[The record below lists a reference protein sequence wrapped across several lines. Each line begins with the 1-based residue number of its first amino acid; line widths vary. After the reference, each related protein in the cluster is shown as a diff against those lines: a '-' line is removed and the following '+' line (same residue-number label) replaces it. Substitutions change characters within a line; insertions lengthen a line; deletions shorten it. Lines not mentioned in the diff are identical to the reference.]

1 MNSVA
6 STLNRVTGM
15 EFNKQISV
23 LTPNNWNTWKH
34 DMQVLLMH
42 YGCWQFIVQTK
53 PEQPDEE
60 ATYKEKLDLQLRKD
74 RCYTLIYTNISSDLK
89 NLITETTDG
98 VAAWKI
104 LKDHFEPVT
113 RARVIQLLDQ
123 FFGTKYQP
131 GEDVGIFISRVKT
144 AATRLQEAGHKLDD
158 LYIGFQLI
166 RWLPQEFQS
175 TVQQIYRWK
184 EEDFRV
190 VKIEAELI
198 LEANRLQLMKQDL
211 EKAENAYL
219 SSFTSKKSK
228 TLPGATAAAHG
239 DPNGKNDY
247 QKKGG
252 KVFNCKTIKNVKQ
265 SIKTIGPCY
274 VCNKYGH
281 LKVNC
286 KEKKSLQK
294 SPSNVNE
301 TFNTEF
307 NINLRFCEAE
317 CSLLE
322 LDKQLVTSCILFE
335 KNSDKGVWVIDTAA
349 TSHFCN
355 DKSLFLDLKPITNM
369 KMSLATEDKS
379 CPVEGIGTLRFR
391 VKYKGSFHEITLTD
405 VLYNPKL
412 RRNLLSGS
420 RLESKGAHFV
430 GTKGKI
436 NVFNKDWIKLFSAT
450 RHENLYFFKPDHY
463 IIPKSKEISFFFS
476 DVTAKTKNGS
486 IEIWHQR
493 FCHVNNDYLVKTSKN
508 DSVKGLPRLTD
519 NGKTHCMPC
528 KLAKSKRVSFKKTG
542 AVRSKRPLE
551 LLHMDLCGP
560 MPTESQGGNK
570 YFLSIIDD
578 YSRKVTVFP
587 IRNKSDVF
595 HTFIRFQKRA
605 ERFLSRKVIAVRT
618 DGGLEFCNKDMDNF
632 LTELGIKHEVTN
644 SYTPEMNGVAERFNL
659 TAVDG
664 IKTLLKSSEVPHKFW
679 GEALLCFTYAWNRIC
694 HKESNKTPFE
704 KYSGRKPSVLH
715 LKPFGCLAYAGVS
728 KQIRKKFDMRAKMGI
743 MMGYAQRT
751 KGYRIWLIDENKLV
765 ETINV
770 RFDENKRG
778 INFRQKVNSNLGYN
792 LNLPDYYDDEDDFDR
807 VKDSLTSRLVSKT
820 STETPSTSEKPGV
833 SSDNHNLIPCTEV
846 KWIRNIGR
854 KVTGSNVYY
863 SIEGEATRLKSFNE
877 IERYCKRHNIEYDPS
892 LFNFRKDNTESQGF
906 SDLSEQQEALM
917 VEVTIPNCY
926 KQAIRSR
933 DASKWH
939 DAMDKEINVM
949 KERKVSDLVDHPD
962 NIKILENRWVY
973 TIKYDEN
980 NKIVRYKARL
990 VARGNTQ
997 LRGESF
1003 DEVFQEYQLELSKVK
1018 SLKLRCYSD
1027 SDFAT
1032 NRNDRVSMGGFITF
1046 IDETPISSR
1055 TFKQKSVSLST
1066 MEAENT
1072 NEDVLFFPSSDESA
1086 FDIPYDLLALCM
1098 P

>member
-1 MNSVA
+1 
-6 STLNRVTGM
+6 M
-15 EFNKQISV
+15 EDIKRS
-23 LTPNNWNTWKH
+23 
-34 DMQVLLMH
+34 
-42 YGCWQFIVQTK
+42 
-53 PEQPDEE
+53 
-60 ATYKEKLDLQLRKD
+60 LR
-74 RCYTLIYTNISSDLK
+74 
-89 NLITETTDG
+89 
-98 VAAWKI
+98 
-104 LKDHFEPVT
+104 T

-175 TVQQIYRWK
+175 TVQQIFRWK

-198 LEANRLQLMKQDL
+198 LEANGLQLMKQDL

-294 SPSNVNE
+294 SPSTVNE

-307 NINLRFCEAE
+307 
-317 CSLLE
+317 
-322 LDKQLVTSCILFE
+322 
-335 KNSDKGVWVIDTAA
+335 DKGVWVIDTAA

-405 VLYNPKL
+405 VLFNPKL

-430 GTKGKI
+430 GTK
-436 NVFNKDWIKLFSAT
+436 
-450 RHENLYFFKPDHY
+450 
-463 IIPKSKEISFFFS
+463 
-476 DVTAKTKNGS
+476 
-486 IEIWHQR
+486 
-493 FCHVNNDYLVKTSKN
+493 
-508 DSVKGLPRLTD
+508 
-519 NGKTHCMPC
+519 
-528 KLAKSKRVSFKKTG
+528 
-542 AVRSKRPLE
+542 
-551 LLHMDLCGP
+551 
-560 MPTESQGGNK
+560 
-570 YFLSIIDD
+570 
-578 YSRKVTVFP
+578 
-587 IRNKSDVF
+587 
-595 HTFIRFQKRA
+595 
-605 ERFLSRKVIAVRT
+605 
-618 DGGLEFCNKDMDNF
+618 
-632 LTELGIKHEVTN
+632 
-644 SYTPEMNGVAERFNL
+644 
-659 TAVDG
+659 DG

-694 HKESNKTPFE
+694 HKDSNKTPFE

-715 LKPFGCLAYAGVS
+715 LKPFGCLAYA
-728 KQIRKKFDMRAKMGI
+728 
-743 MMGYAQRT
+743 
-751 KGYRIWLIDENKLV
+751 
-765 ETINV
+765 
-770 RFDENKRG
+770 
-778 INFRQKVNSNLGYN
+778 
-792 LNLPDYYDDEDDFDR
+792 
-807 VKDSLTSRLVSKT
+807 VSKT
-820 STETPSTSEKPGV
+820 STETPSTSEKPDV
-833 SSDNHNLIPCTEV
+833 SSDNHSLIPCTEV

-906 SDLSEQQEALM
+906 SEHQEALM

-926 KQAIRSR
+926 KQAVRSR
-933 DASKWH
+933 DASKWR

-949 KERKVSDLVDHPD
+949 KERKVWDLGDHPD

-973 TIKYDEN
+973 TIK
-980 NKIVRYKARL
+980 
-990 VARGNTQ
+990 
-997 LRGESF
+997 
-1003 DEVFQEYQLELSKVK
+1003 
-1018 SLKLRCYSD
+1018 
-1027 SDFAT
+1027 
-1032 NRNDRVSMGGFITF
+1032 
-1046 IDETPISSR
+1046 
-1055 TFKQKSVSLST
+1055 
-1066 MEAENT
+1066 
-1072 NEDVLFFPSSDESA
+1072 
-1086 FDIPYDLLALCM
+1086 
-1098 P
+1098 

>member
-6 STLNRVTGM
+6 STLNRVIGM
-15 EFNKQISV
+15 EFNNQISV

-42 YGCWQFIVQTK
+42 YGCWQFIIQTK

-60 ATYKEKLDLQLRKD
+60 ATYKEKLDLQL
-74 RCYTLIYTNISSDLK
+74 
-89 NLITETTDG
+89 
-98 VAAWKI
+98 
-104 LKDHFEPVT
+104 
-113 RARVIQLLDQ
+113 LDE
-123 FFGTKYQP
+123 K
-131 GEDVGIFISRVKT
+131 
-144 AATRLQEAGHKLDD
+144 
-158 LYIGFQLI
+158 
-166 RWLPQEFQS
+166 
-175 TVQQIYRWK
+175 
-184 EEDFRV
+184 
-190 VKIEAELI
+190 
-198 LEANRLQLMKQDL
+198 DL

-294 SPSNVNE
+294 SPSTVNE

-307 NINLRFCEAE
+307 
-317 CSLLE
+317 
-322 LDKQLVTSCILFE
+322 DK
-335 KNSDKGVWVIDTAA
+335 SDKGVWVIDTAA

-405 VLYNPKL
+405 VLFNPKL

-430 GTKGKI
+430 GTK
-436 NVFNKDWIKLFSAT
+436 
-450 RHENLYFFKPDHY
+450 
-463 IIPKSKEISFFFS
+463 
-476 DVTAKTKNGS
+476 
-486 IEIWHQR
+486 EIWHQR

-519 NGKTHCMPC
+519 NGKTQCIPC

-578 YSRKVTVFP
+578 YSRKVTVFA

-618 DGGLEFCNKDMDNF
+618 DGGLEFCNKDMDSF

-659 TAVDG
+659 TALDG

-694 HKESNKTPFE
+694 HKDSNKTPFE

-715 LKPFGCLAYAGVS
+715 LIPFVCLAYA
-728 KQIRKKFDMRAKMGI
+728 
-743 MMGYAQRT
+743 
-751 KGYRIWLIDENKLV
+751 DENKLV

-792 LNLPDYYDDEDDFDR
+792 LNLPDYYDEDDFDR

-820 STETPSTSEKPGV
+820 STEMPSTSEKPEI
-833 SSDNHNLIPCTEV
+833 SSDNHNLIPSTEV

-877 IERYCKRHNIEYDPS
+877 IEKYY
-892 LFNFRKDNTESQGF
+892 
-906 SDLSEQQEALM
+906 LSEQQEALL
-917 VEVTIPNCY
+917 VEITIPNCY

-949 KERKVSDLVDHPD
+949 KERKVWDLVDHPD

-973 TIKYDEN
+973 TIKYDE
-980 NKIVRYKARL
+980 K
-990 VARGNTQ
+990 
-997 LRGESF
+997 
-1003 DEVFQEYQLELSKVK
+1003 
-1018 SLKLRCYSD
+1018 
-1027 SDFAT
+1027 
-1032 NRNDRVSMGGFITF
+1032 
-1046 IDETPISSR
+1046 
-1055 TFKQKSVSLST
+1055 
-1066 MEAENT
+1066 
-1072 NEDVLFFPSSDESA
+1072 
-1086 FDIPYDLLALCM
+1086 
-1098 P
+1098 

>member
-1 MNSVA
+1 MEDIKRSLRTSHKSKSNSTIR
-6 STLNRVTGM
+6 SI
-15 EFNKQISV
+15 FWNK
-23 LTPNNWNTWKH
+23 
-34 DMQVLLMH
+34 
-42 YGCWQFIVQTK
+42 
-53 PEQPDEE
+53 
-60 ATYKEKLDLQLRKD
+60 
-74 RCYTLIYTNISSDLK
+74 
-89 NLITETTDG
+89 IT
-98 VAAWKI
+98 
-104 LKDHFEPVT
+104 T
-113 RARVIQLLDQ
+113 R
-123 FFGTKYQP
+123 
-131 GEDVGIFISRVKT
+131 EDVGIFISRVKT

-228 TLPGATAAAHG
+228 TLPGATAAAHA

-252 KVFNCKTIKNVKQ
+252 KVFNCKTIKNLKQ

-294 SPSNVNE
+294 SPSTVNE

-335 KNSDKGVWVIDTAA
+335 ENSDKGVWVIDTAA

-391 VKYKGSFHEITLTD
+391 IKYKGSFHEITLTD
-405 VLYNPKL
+405 VLFNPKL

-420 RLESKGAHFV
+420 KLESKGAHFV
-430 GTKGKI
+430 GTK
-436 NVFNKDWIKLFSAT
+436 
-450 RHENLYFFKPDHY
+450 
-463 IIPKSKEISFFFS
+463 
-476 DVTAKTKNGS
+476 
-486 IEIWHQR
+486 
-493 FCHVNNDYLVKTSKN
+493 
-508 DSVKGLPRLTD
+508 
-519 NGKTHCMPC
+519 
-528 KLAKSKRVSFKKTG
+528 
-542 AVRSKRPLE
+542 
-551 LLHMDLCGP
+551 
-560 MPTESQGGNK
+560 
-570 YFLSIIDD
+570 
-578 YSRKVTVFP
+578 
-587 IRNKSDVF
+587 
-595 HTFIRFQKRA
+595 
-605 ERFLSRKVIAVRT
+605 
-618 DGGLEFCNKDMDNF
+618 
-632 LTELGIKHEVTN
+632 
-644 SYTPEMNGVAERFNL
+644 
-659 TAVDG
+659 
-664 IKTLLKSSEVPHKFW
+664 
-679 GEALLCFTYAWNRIC
+679 
-694 HKESNKTPFE
+694 
-704 KYSGRKPSVLH
+704 GRKPSVLH
-715 LKPFGCLAYAGVS
+715 LKPFGCLAYAGVP

-751 KGYRIWLIDENKLV
+751 KGYRIWLIDENRLV

-792 LNLPDYYDDEDDFDR
+792 LNLPDYYDHEDDFDR

-820 STETPSTSEKPGV
+820 STEMPSTSKKPGV

-846 KWIRNIGR
+846 KWIQNIGR

-933 DASKWH
+933 DTSKLH

-949 KERKVSDLVDHPD
+949 KERKVWDLVNHPN

-973 TIKYDEN
+973 TIK
-980 NKIVRYKARL
+980 
-990 VARGNTQ
+990 
-997 LRGESF
+997 
-1003 DEVFQEYQLELSKVK
+1003 
-1018 SLKLRCYSD
+1018 
-1027 SDFAT
+1027 
-1032 NRNDRVSMGGFITF
+1032 
-1046 IDETPISSR
+1046 
-1055 TFKQKSVSLST
+1055 
-1066 MEAENT
+1066 
-1072 NEDVLFFPSSDESA
+1072 
-1086 FDIPYDLLALCM
+1086 
-1098 P
+1098 

>member
-6 STLNRVTGM
+6 STLNRVTDM
-15 EFNKQISV
+15 EFNNQISV

-34 DMQVLLMH
+34 DMQVLLIH
-42 YGCWQFIVQTK
+42 YGCWQFIIQTK
-53 PEQPDEE
+53 PEHPDEE

-113 RARVIQLLDQ
+113 RARRQPDYKKRVIS
-123 FFGTKYQP
+123 G
-131 GEDVGIFISRVKT
+131 
-144 AATRLQEAGHKLDD
+144 DD

-198 LEANRLQLMKQDL
+198 LEANRLQLIKQDL

-228 TLPGATAAAHG
+228 TLPSATAAAHG

-247 QKKGG
+247 QR
-252 KVFNCKTIKNVKQ
+252 KVV
-265 SIKTIGPCY
+265 
-274 VCNKYGH
+274 NK
-281 LKVNC
+281 VQ
-286 KEKKSLQK
+286 E
-294 SPSNVNE
+294 
-301 TFNTEF
+301 
-307 NINLRFCEAE
+307 
-317 CSLLE
+317 
-322 LDKQLVTSCILFE
+322 
-335 KNSDKGVWVIDTAA
+335 
-349 TSHFCN
+349 
-355 DKSLFLDLKPITNM
+355 
-369 KMSLATEDKS
+369 
-379 CPVEGIGTLRFR
+379 
-391 VKYKGSFHEITLTD
+391 SFI
-405 VLYNPKL
+405 
-412 RRNLLSGS
+412 
-420 RLESKGAHFV
+420 
-430 GTKGKI
+430 
-436 NVFNKDWIKLFSAT
+436 
-450 RHENLYFFKPDHY
+450 
-463 IIPKSKEISFFFS
+463 
-476 DVTAKTKNGS
+476 
-486 IEIWHQR
+486 Q
-493 FCHVNNDYLVKTSKN
+493 
-508 DSVKGLPRLTD
+508 
-519 NGKTHCMPC
+519 
-528 KLAKSKRVSFKKTG
+528 KTG

-595 HTFIRFQKRA
+595 RTFIRFQKRA
-605 ERFLSRKVIAVRT
+605 ERFLSKKVIAVRT

-659 TAVDG
+659 TALDG

-694 HKESNKTPFE
+694 HKDSNKTPFE

-715 LKPFGCLAYAGVS
+715 LKPFGCLAYA
-728 KQIRKKFDMRAKMGI
+728 
-743 MMGYAQRT
+743 
-751 KGYRIWLIDENKLV
+751 DENKLV

-792 LNLPDYYDDEDDFDR
+792 LNLPDYYDDEDDSDR

-820 STETPSTSEKPGV
+820 STETPSTSEKPDV
-833 SSDNHNLIPCTEV
+833 SSDNHSLIPCTEV
-846 KWIRNIGR
+846 KWIRNI
-854 KVTGSNVYY
+854 
-863 SIEGEATRLKSFNE
+863 
-877 IERYCKRHNIEYDPS
+877 
-892 LFNFRKDNTESQGF
+892 
-906 SDLSEQQEALM
+906 DLSEQQEALM

-933 DASKWH
+933 DASKWR

-949 KERKVSDLVDHPD
+949 MERKVWDLVDHPD

-997 LRGESF
+997 LR
-1003 DEVFQEYQLELSKVK
+1003 
-1018 SLKLRCYSD
+1018 D

-1032 NRNDRVSMGGFITF
+1032 NRDDRVSMGGFITF

-1066 MEAENT
+1066 MEAEVEYRASPPQVLGSINGPGKDSGVHPRYIGSI
-1072 NEDVLFFPSSDESA
+1072 NE
-1086 FDIPYDLLALCM
+1086 YQKLAWGLKH
-1098 P
+1098 